1 MTTHFTKRLL
11 IVFFTPFSLIAA
23 AQSVQD
29 SFVQNGGLWYE
40 VLDSMDKSPTRYS
53 VDNTIYA
60 LGSIHTYAVRMQD
73 KNQKD
78 IACDFHYDENK
89 DWSDAGHFIEPIQ
102 KNKESVEYISYRVP
116 ADPTKME
123 MSGGWAYYRQTDI
136 WIDYK
141 NAQKQTLGTQFD
153 SMHWN
158 PDYRGK
164 FMPSGDLTG
173 VIDNKKNVWIHPP
186 RMRCFKINE
195 LNPFPFVQLPLME
208 GNKWSWGISAGGE
221 WGDKRWAAWSGL
233 MPIKSTYE
241 VKEKTKR
248 MTKMGELDCFRVEC
262 EAISS
267 VGTTHLT
274 FFFNPKF
281 GFVHLEFTNIDK
293 SKTTLELIEKK

>member
-1 MTTHFTKRLL
+1 MALKYAIVLFFMTFT
-11 IVFFTPFSLIAA
+11 FTLS
-23 AQSVQD
+23 AQVEFN
-29 SFVQNGGLWYE
+29 SFVNKGNIWFE
-40 VLDSMDKSPTRYS
+40 VIDSLNTSPTRYS
-53 VDNTIYA
+53 VDNLVYK
-60 LGSIHTYAVRMQD
+60 LGTVFTYAVQMQD
-73 KNQKD
+73 KNQKN
-78 IACDFHYDENK
+78 IACSFHYDENK
-89 DWSDAGHFIEPIQ
+89 DWADAGHFIEPTQ

-123 MSGGWAYYRQTDI
+123 MSGRWAYYHQTDI

-141 NAQKQTLGTQFD
+141 NAEKQTLGTQID
-153 SMHWN
+153 STHWN

-173 VIDNKKNVWIHPP
+173 VIDNKKNIWIHPP

-208 GNKWSWGISAGGE
+208 GNKWSWGISAGSE

-233 MPIKSTYE
+233 ITIKSTYE

-248 MTKMGELDCFRVEC
+248 TTKMGELDCFRVEC

-293 SKTTLELIEKK
+293 SKTILELVEQTN

>member
-1 MTTHFTKRLL
+1 MALKYIISL
-11 IVFFTPFSLIAA
+11 FFIASA
-23 AQSVQD
+23 LAIFAQVEPN
-29 SFVQNGGLWYE
+29 SFVKKSNIWTE
-40 VLDSMDKSPTRYS
+40 VIDSSNTSPTRYS
-53 VDNTIYA
+53 VDNLVYK
-60 LGSIHTYAVRMQD
+60 LGTVFTYAVQMQD

-78 IACDFHYDENK
+78 IACSFHYDENK
-89 DWSDAGHFIEPIQ
+89 DWSDAGHFIEPTQ

-116 ADPTKME
+116 ADPTKLE
-123 MSGGWAYYRQTDI
+123 MSGMGAYNSQTDI

-141 NAQKQTLGTQFD
+141 NAQKKTLGTQYD
-153 SMHWN
+153 STHWN

-164 FMPSGDLTG
+164 FKPSGDLTG

-208 GNKWSWGISAGGE
+208 GNKWFWGISAGGE

-233 MPIKSTYE
+233 MTIKSTYE

-248 MTKMGELDCFRVEC
+248 TTKMGELDCFRVEC
-262 EAISS
+262 EANSS

-274 FFFNPKF
+274 FYFNPEF
-281 GFVHLEFTNIDK
+281 GFIYMAFTNIDN
-293 SKTTLELIEKK
+293 STTILELIEKTN